1 MVRCEVC
8 GREIRG
14 PPYRRVIEGA
24 RLVVCEQCSRFSSEE
39 WSPKP
44 PAPPPRARPRR
55 RNDVESAETL
65 IPAEG
70 YGALLR
76 ESREKLRMEHKDF
89 ARFLGE
95 KVSTVKMLEKE
106 ELVPDQALAQKI
118 KRLLKIDVFTRETT
132 KTTTF
137 LPSPQKGAPTIG
149 DMVKLKEKK
158 DKESNPSP

>member
-14 PPYRRVIEGA
+14 TPYRRIIEGA
-24 RLVVCEQCSRFSSEE
+24 RLIVCEQCSRFSSEE

-44 PAPPPRARPRR
+44 TAPPRARPRR
-55 RNDVESAETL
+55 RNEVESAEDL
-65 IPAEG
+65 VPVEG

-76 ESREKLRMEHKDF
+76 EAREKMRLEHKEL
-89 ARFLGE
+89 ARMLGE
-95 KVSTVKMLEKE
+95 KISTLKMLEKE

-118 KRLLKIDVFTRETT
+118 KRIMKIDVLTREII
-132 KTTTF
+132 KTTF
-137 LPSPQKGAPTIG
+137 IPSPQKGAPTIG

-158 DKESNPSP
+158 DNPPT

>member
-14 PPYRRVIEGA
+14 TPYRRVIEGA

-44 PAPPPRARPRR
+44 MAPPRARPRR
-55 RNDVESAETL
+55 RNEVESAEDL
-65 IPAEG
+65 VPVEG

-76 ESREKLRMEHKDF
+76 EAREKMRLEHKEL
-89 ARFLGE
+89 ARMLGE
-95 KVSTVKMLEKE
+95 KTSTLKMLEKE

-118 KRLLKIDVFTRETT
+118 KRIMKIDVLTRETT
-132 KTTTF
+132 KTTF
-137 LPSPQKGAPTIG
+137 IPSPQKGAPTIG
-149 DMVKLKEKK
+149 DMMKLKEKK
-158 DKESNPSP
+158 DKEFNPPT